1 MKEKLENI
9 LKEAQQLS
17 EYIKNLEDLENFRIK
32 FLGRQGLLSE
42 IIKNIKSLSSE
53 QKREFGSYFNFI
65 KNEIQKIYND
75 KKELILKPKVDYFD
89 PYHPGEKIEA
99 GKINLIS
106 KELKIIRE
114 IFLKLNFN
122 IEIGNEI
129 VSEYENFDSLNIP
142 PHHPSRDLWDT
153 LWIEKSENKKN
164 KNLLLRTHTSAHQVE
179 LLKKYKY
186 PSRFIILGR
195 VFRHEATDQRHEIQ
209 FHQIEGVSIG
219 PNSNISE
226 LKSVLNYFF
235 ENYFNKKLEIIFR
248 NSYFPFTEPS
258 FEIDIECIFCNK
270 KGCNVCKFSKFVE
283 VAGAGMIHPFVLKQA
298 NISDDKYFGYAF
310 GLGFERLV
318 MLKYNINDI
327 RYFFS
332 GDLRFINQF

>member
-17 EYIKNLEDLENFRIK
+17 HHIKNSEDLENFRVK

-42 IIKNIKSLSSE
+42 IIKHIEDLPQE
-53 QKREFGSYFNFI
+53 QRREFGIYFNFV
-65 KNEIQKIYND
+65 KSEIQKIYD
-75 KKELILKPKVDYFD
+75 EKKEIILKPKTEYFD
-89 PYHPGEKIEA
+89 PYHPGEKIDA
-99 GKINLIS
+99 GRINLIT
-106 KELKIIRE
+106 KEFKIIRE
-114 IFLKLNFN
+114 IFSKLNFN

-129 VSEYENFDSLNIP
+129 VNEYENFDSLNIP
-142 PHHPSRDLWDT
+142 PNHPSRDLWDT
-153 LWIEKSENKKN
+153 FWITKDLKN

-179 LLKKYKY
+179 LLKKYKI
-186 PSRFIILGR
+186 PCRFVVLGK

-209 FHQIEGVSIG
+209 FHQIEGVSVG
-219 PNSNISE
+219 QNSNISE
-226 LKSVLNYFF
+226 LKSVLSYFF
-235 ENYFNKKLEIIFR
+235 ENYFNKKLDILFR
-248 NSYFPFTEPS
+248 SSYFPFTEPS

-270 KGCNVCKFSKFVE
+270 KGCNVCKFSKFIE

-298 NISDDKYFGYAF
+298 GIDYEKNFGYAF

-327 RYFFS
+327 RYFHS